1 MKKFY
6 ANGKLLLTGEYFV
19 LDGAQALAIPTK
31 YGQGLIVE
39 ERADQGLKWESY
51 DEDGNCWFQHTYPHF
66 NNQSDDPIIDRLRDI
81 LNAIQTLNPSFQH
94 HHKVVSTHLTF
105 PRNWGLGTSSTL
117 IALLSQWADVNPFE
131 LLEKTFGGSGYDI
144 ACAISNSPI
153 LYQLEKKEKLIIPT
167 YETTSFDPP
176 FKEKLYFV
184 YLDKKQNSRKGIQQ
198 YKAKQKPTDK
208 TINEISNLTQKIK
221 NVRKLL
227 NFELL
232 LKKHEQIV
240 SKQIG
245 LATIQSTHFNYY
257 WGVVKSL
264 GAWGGDFVLATSHKP
279 YEETKAYFNEKGFK
293 TFLRYEEMVLEH

>member
-39 ERADQGLKWESY
+39 EREQEGLKWESY
-51 DEDGNCWFQHTYPHF
+51 DESGNCWFQHTYPHF
-66 NNQSDDPIIDRLRDI
+66 NTQSDNPFTERLRTI
-81 LNAIQTLNPSFQH
+81 FKEIQTLNPSFQH
-94 HHKVVSTHLTF
+94 SNKVASTHLTF
-105 PRNWGLGTSSTL
+105 SKDWGLGTSSTL
-117 IALLSQWADVNPFE
+117 IALLSKWADVNPFE

-144 ACAISNSPI
+144 ACAITNSPI
-153 LYQLEKKEKLIIPT
+153 LYQLEEKEKLRVPV
-167 YETTSFDPP
+167 YEATFFEPS
-176 FKEKLYFV
+176 FKESLYFV
-184 YLDKKQNSRKGIQQ
+184 YLDKKQNSRNEIKQ
-198 YKAKQKPTDK
+198 YKAKQKPTAK
-208 TINEISNLTQKIK
+208 TISEISDLTQKIK

-227 NFELL
+227 NFEIL

-240 SKQIG
+240 AKQIEQP
-245 LATIQSTHFNYY
+245 TIQSAHFNYY

-264 GAWGGDFVLATSHKP
+264 GAWGGDFVLVTSHKS

-293 TFLRYEEMVLEH
+293 TFLRYEEMVLEE